1 MNKGIPIIKRFEGL
15 KLKAYF
21 CPAGLPTIGYGS
33 TWYENGSKVKM
44 GDVITID
51 RADRLL
57 LFTVAEFEKQVDT
70 LVTSAI
76 NANQL
81 GALTSFAFN
90 VGIGNFRKSTLL
102 RLVNANQNNP
112 AIRQEL
118 AKWNKAGGQVLRGL
132 VTRRQAEAD
141 LYFTPIIG
149 NNPTNS

>member
-21 CPAGLPTIGYGS
+21 CPAGLPTVGYGS

-51 RADRLL
+51 RADKLL
-57 LFTVAEFEKQVDT
+57 MFTVAEFGKQVDT
-70 LVTSAI
+70 LVTSSI

-102 RLVNANQNNP
+102 RLVNANPSNP
-112 AIRQEL
+112 AIRTEFG
-118 AKWNKAGGQVLRGL
+118 KWTRANGRVLKGL
-132 VTRRQAEAD
+132 VTRRAAEAD

-149 NNPTNS
+149 NNPTI

>member
-1 MNKGIPIIKRFEGL
+1 MNKGISIIKRFEGL
-15 KLKAYF
+15 RLRAYL

-102 RLVNANQNNP
+102 RLVNANPNNP
-112 AIRQEL
+112 AIRTEFG
-118 AKWNKAGGQVLRGL
+118 KWTRANGNILKGL

>member
-1 MNKGIPIIKRFEGL
+1 MNKGIPLIKRFEGL
-15 KLKAYF
+15 KLKAYL

-33 TWYENGSKVKM
+33 TFYENGSKVKL

-51 RADRLL
+51 RADKL
-57 LFTVAEFEKQVDT
+57 LFNTVAEFEKQVDT
-70 LVTSAI
+70 FVTSSI

-90 VGIGNFRKSTLL
+90 VGMGNFRRSTLL
-102 RLVNANQNNP
+102 RLVNTNPNNP
-112 AIRQEL
+112 AIRTEFI
-118 AKWNKAGGQVLRGL
+118 KWTRANNRVLKGL

-149 NNPTNS
+149 NNPTNQ

>member
-21 CPAGLPTIGYGS
+21 CPAGLPTIGYGN
-33 TWYENGSKVKM
+33 TRYENGSKVQI

-51 RADRLL
+51 RADKLL
-57 LFTVAEFEKQVDT
+57 LFTVAEFEKQVNT
-70 LVTSAI
+70 IVTSAI

-102 RLVNANQNNP
+102 RLVNANPNNP
-112 AIRQEL
+112 VIRTEFQ
-118 AKWNKAGGQVLRGL
+118 KWVRANGKVLKGL

>member
-1 MNKGIPIIKRFEGL
+1 MNKGIPLIKRFEGL
-15 KLKAYF
+15 KLKAYL

-33 TWYENGSKVKM
+33 TFYEDGSKVKL

-51 RADRLL
+51 RADKLL
-57 LFTVAEFEKQVDT
+57 LNTVAEFEKQVDT
-70 LVTSAI
+70 VVTSSI

-90 VGIGNFRKSTLL
+90 VGMGNFRRSTLL
-102 RLVNANQNNP
+102 RLVNANPNNP
-112 AIRQEL
+112 AIRTEFM
-118 AKWNKAGGQVLRGL
+118 KWTRANNQVLKGL

-149 NNPTNS
+149 NNPTNQ

>member
-102 RLVNANQNNP
+102 RLVNDNPNNP
-112 AIRQEL
+112 AIRTEFQ
-118 AKWNKAGGQVLRGL
+118 KWVRANGQVLKGL

>member
-51 RADRLL
+51 RADKLL
-57 LFTVAEFEKQVDT
+57 IFTVAEFEKQVDT

-102 RLVNANQNNP
+102 RLVNANPSNP
-112 AIRQEL
+112 AIRTEFG
-118 AKWNKAGGQVLRGL
+118 KWTRANNQVLKGL

-149 NNPTNS
+149 NNPTNK